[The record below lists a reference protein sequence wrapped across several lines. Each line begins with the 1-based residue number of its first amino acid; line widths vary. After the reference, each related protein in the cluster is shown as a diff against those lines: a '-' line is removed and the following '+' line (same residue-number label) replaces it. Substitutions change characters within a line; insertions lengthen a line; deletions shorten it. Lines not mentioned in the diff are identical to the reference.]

1 MEKVYL
7 TKEEID
13 QITDL
18 QNLENNL
25 VTELGNI
32 EYQLQIL
39 TSNKEDVKERIMK
52 MREQSDA
59 LGVQLQEKYGDG
71 EINVVSGEFIKS

>member
-39 TSNKEDVKERIMK
+39 TSNKENVKERIMK

>member
-18 QNLENNL
+18 QNLENSL

-39 TSNKEDVKERIMK
+39 TSNKENVKERIME
-52 MREQSDA
+52 MREQSNN

-71 EINVVSGEFIKS
+71 EIDVVSGEFIKS